1 MKNSAVRFVVITI
14 LMLGSGCT
22 LLRFVSVPHENLAVE
37 TREPIQITLEHV
49 QEPTSIP
56 APVEQIEVPVIT
68 TKEINREG
76 EAPRYIIQIRYPQ
89 IDQVGPQPNQFNDQV
104 EQMMNAFVDSFLQDI
119 QNGEYDEI
127 LSEFTNGLSTD
138 YRPTYVDS
146 KQISILF
153 VQSVYY
159 AGAAHPLP
167 FSQTI
172 NYDLWKDR
180 ALRLEDLFV
189 ENTDYLAR
197 ISEYA
202 TNDLRQQGVLEWE
215 EGASPSVDNFS
226 NWNIT
231 LEGLQFTFDPYQ
243 VAPYAAGFQEVLIP
257 YEVIRDI
264 LREGGPVPPLDYE

>member
-1 MKNSAVRFVVITI
+1 LV
-14 LMLGSGCT
+14 
-22 LLRFVSVPHENLAVE
+22 
-37 TREPIQITLEHV
+37 
-49 QEPTSIP
+49 
-56 APVEQIEVPVIT
+56 
-68 TKEINREG
+68 
-76 EAPRYIIQIRYPQ
+76 
-89 IDQVGPQPNQFNDQV
+89 PNQFNDQV